1 MAKRNIRT
9 GQLVVPFGIGQIVV
23 FPNDESIMI
32 CGLDIWENA
41 FNNTSMLA
49 RQGQVYDL
57 NDFIIHEP
65 RLEKLLGTQHFRL
78 PFPYLTDGN
87 RNQRISIPGVRFPGW
102 HYCLSCGTMVEVGVN
117 QQDYHCT
124 FQNCPRINEPPNRR
138 GKLIPVRFVA
148 ACPSGHIQD
157 VPFREWVHRGST
169 DAGIHILKYDGG
181 SGAGDLSSIK
191 IKCSCGVS
199 RSLAG
204 LLNEHALTNLQSVQ
218 ENEPT
223 HGNAT
228 GILCQGHRPWLGL
241 QNGIHNPVDCQN
253 ELRVLI
259 RGGSNIH
266 YSYIQSA
273 IYLPQ
278 NSNQYAENVIHD
290 LTLDRIKGL
299 YLQDNGAGRIL
310 RTVLEMRSEVIN
322 NLISIDDLYNE
333 IIKHIQN
340 QDHDENEE
348 VSNLTIRLEEY
359 KVFNEGYEVEGRNLK
374 AVVSHFDNYDKNEF
388 LTRYFD
394 QVTLIEKLKE
404 TKVFTGFS
412 RIDSINDNRTQ
423 QERIN
428 ELSANE
434 VTWLPAVEVYGEGI
448 FLKFKDEV
456 INSWLENVGASNN
469 PLLHR
474 YRASRNRANAGRDIN
489 SAFIMI
495 HTFAHLL
502 IKRLCFNCGYGSSSL
517 RERIYFSSDPH
528 SRMNGLLIYTSS
540 GDSEGSMGGLVRQ
553 GKEMFLARNILEALE
568 DALWCSSDPVCSEI
582 GRNAGQGPESVNG
595 AACHNC
601 AIVPETSC
609 EEYNCLLDRSTVVSI
624 NECPNLGFFKLE

>member
-1 MAKRNIRT
+1 M
-9 GQLVVPFGIGQIVV
+9 VPFGIGQIVV

-32 CGLDIWENA
+32 CGLDIWDNA
-41 FNNTSMLA
+41 FSNISRLVH
-49 RQGQVYDL
+49 QGQVYDL

-65 RLEKLLGTQHFRL
+65 RLEHLLGTQHFRL
-78 PFPYLTDGN
+78 PFPYLTGGN
-87 RNQRISIPGVRFPGW
+87 RNQKISIPGVRFPGW

-124 FQNCPRINEPPNRR
+124 FQDCPRINEPLNRR

-157 VPFREWVHRGST
+157 VPFREWVHKGST
-169 DAGIHILKYDGG
+169 DAGIHILNYDGR
-181 SGAGDLSSIK
+181 SGAGDLSSIR

-204 LLNEHALTNLQSVQ
+204 LMNDHALTNLRAAQ
-218 ENEPT
+218 ENEPA
-223 HGNAT
+223 HGNAGNDT
-228 GILCQGHRPWLGL
+228 GMLCQGHRPWLGL
-241 QNGIHNPVDCQN
+241 QNGILNPVNCRN

-259 RGGSNIH
+259 RGGSNVH

-273 IYLPQ
+273 IDLPQ
-278 NSNQYAENVIHD
+278 ENNQYLEKIISE
-290 LTLDRIKGL
+290 LTLEKL
-299 YLQDNGAGRIL
+299 NKFYLQDNGAGTIL
-310 RTVLEMRSEVIN
+310 RMILETRREVTDK
-322 NLISIDDLYNE
+322 LIDIDYLYNE
-333 IIKHIQN
+333 IIERIQRGDN
-340 QDHDENEE
+340 RPNEE
-348 VSNLTIRLEEY
+348 VNNLTIRWEEY
-359 KVFNEGYEVEGRNLK
+359 RVFNEGYDVEGRNLK
-374 AVVSHFDNYDKNEF
+374 AVVSHFDDYYELDF
-388 LTRYFD
+388 LAKYFEK
-394 QVTLIEKLKE
+394 VTLIEKLKE
-404 TKVFTGFS
+404 TRVFTGFS

-448 FLKFKDEV
+448 FLRFRDD
-456 INSWLENVGASNN
+456 IIDRWLERLGANN
-469 PLLHR
+469 DNLLQR
-474 YRASRNRANAGRDIN
+474 YRSARQGMNAGRDVN
-489 SAFIMI
+489 SAFIMM

-553 GKEMFLARNILEALE
+553 GKDMFLAKNILEALE

-582 GRNAGQGPESVNG
+582 GRTVGQGPESVNG

-609 EEYNCLLDRSTVVSI
+609 EEYNCLLDRSTVVNISEGI
-624 NECPNLGFFKLE
+624 NQGFFELE

>member
-1 MAKRNIRT
+1 M
-9 GQLVVPFGIGQIVV
+9 VPFGIGQIVV

-32 CGLDIWENA
+32 CSLDIWDNA
-41 FNNTSMLA
+41 FNNKSRLVHH
-49 RQGQVYDL
+49 GQVYDL

-78 PFPYLTDGN
+78 PFPYLTGGN

-102 HYCLSCGTMVEVGVN
+102 HYCLSCGTMVEIGLN
-117 QQDYHCT
+117 QQDYYCT
-124 FQNCPRINEPPNRR
+124 SQDCPRINEPINRR

-148 ACPSGHIQD
+148 ACSSGHIQD
-157 VPFREWVHRGST
+157 VPFREWVHRGT
-169 DAGIHILKYDGG
+169 PDNGNHILNYDGR
-181 SGAGDLSSIK
+181 SGAGDLSSIR

-204 LLNEHALTNLQSVQ
+204 LMNEHALSNIQGAQ
-218 ENEPT
+218 ENGPADDSPR
-223 HGNAT
+223 NNN

-241 QNGIHNPVDCQN
+241 QNGIQNTVDCQN

-259 RGGSNIH
+259 RGGSNVH

-278 NSNQYAENVIHD
+278 DSNQYAENVIHD
-290 LTLDRIKGL
+290 LSLDRIKGL
-299 YLQDNGAGRIL
+299 YLQDNGAGHIL

-333 IIKHIQN
+333 IIGHIQS
-340 QDHDENEE
+340 QGHDENEE

-374 AVVSHFDNYDKNEF
+374 AVVSHFDNYYENEF

-412 RIDSINDNRTQ
+412 RIDSVNDNRTQ

-434 VTWLPAVEVYGEGI
+434 ITWLPAVEVYGEGI
-448 FLKFKDEV
+448 FLRFRDD
-456 INSWLENVGASNN
+456 IIDGWLERVGTNN
-469 PLLHR
+469 DHLLQR
-474 YRASRNRANAGRDIN
+474 YKSARQGMNAARDLN
-489 SAFIMI
+489 STFVMM
-495 HTFAHLL
+495 HTFSHLL

-582 GRNAGQGPESVNG
+582 GRTAGQGPESVNG

-609 EEYNCLLDRSTVVSI
+609 EEYNCLLDRSTVVNIGESI
-624 NECPNLGFFKLE
+624 HQGFFDLD